1 MALGIKKRVQN
12 ERDHLSEGTII
23 GLQRMKEYARSKGGA
38 GNVVISERM
47 VKHIIEA
54 GKLDEERLRKER
66 EAKEELKKAQKKKE
80 DEENE
85 EKKLL
90 EKAQRSKRRV
100 VEKEISVMKEGE
112 KLGDDLEI
120 VQRTLTTA
128 SANLQKAIA
137 DNDAVGIKVA
147 SEMIAVSQR
156 KLEEANKLKKKVLKD
171 QAEIGRKRK
180 NTIENLF
187 AKM

>member
-1 MALGIKKRVQN
+1 
-12 ERDHLSEGTII
+12 
-23 GLQRMKEYARSKGGA
+23 
-38 GNVVISERM
+38 
-47 VKHIIEA
+47 
-54 GKLDEERLRKER
+54 
-66 EAKEELKKAQKKKE
+66 
-80 DEENE
+80 
-85 EKKLL
+85 
-90 EKAQRSKRRV
+90 
-100 VEKEISVMKEGE
+100 MKEGE

-128 SANLQKAIA
+128 SASLQKAIA

-156 KLEEANKLKKKVLKD
+156 KLEEANKLREKVLKD

-187 AKM
+187 AKKKK